1 MGVDTPRLRGL
12 QSALMPIHTDIA
24 AAAYHAD
31 PAPEPSL
38 SSSVAR
44 ILVERSPRHAW
55 WAHPR
60 LNPDFE
66 PDEDGTARPNLGAA
80 AHAVALECD
89 WDRIAFIEAADWR
102 TKAAKDLRTDAI
114 LGGRIPL
121 LEKNRPQVTGMVAA
135 LAPLLPEPRKAEAT
149 LIWQEPNGAWCRAR
163 PDAMAPGLIVDVKT
177 TTMAATPDGWGR
189 RQMWEY
195 AMQAGLYRRGYAQIH
210 VGDSPAW
217 RFVVQEQYPPYAA
230 ATFCFDN
237 ESLAYCDRLAER
249 AIELWGACMAS
260 GEWPGYPAGANVA
273 EMPAWMRA
281 KGESE

>member
-1 MGVDTPRLRGL
+1 
-12 QSALMPIHTDIA
+12 MPIHTDIA
-24 AAAYHAD
+24 AADYHAD

-66 PDEDGTARPNLGAA
+66 PDRGSDAA
-80 AHAVALECD
+80 AVGSAVHAVALECD
-89 WDRIAFIEAADWR
+89 WDRIAFVEAPDWR
-102 TKAAKDLRTDAI
+102 TKAAKGLRTDAI

-121 LEKNRPQVTGMVAA
+121 LEKNRQQVTGMVAA

-163 PDAMAPGLIVDVKT
+163 PDAMAPGLIVDIKT

-195 AMQAGLYRRGYAQIH
+195 TMQCGLYRIGYARTH
-210 VGDSPAW
+210 DSLRPAW
-217 RFVVQEQYPPYAA
+217 RFVVQEQYPPYCAA
-230 ATFCFDN
+230 VFAFDN

-249 AIELWGACMAS
+249 AIELWGACMSS
-260 GEWPGYPAGANVA
+260 GEWPGYPAGAHVA
-273 EMPAWMRA
+273 EMPAWMRV
-281 KGESE
+281 KGDGE

>member
-1 MGVDTPRLRGL
+1 
-12 QSALMPIHTDIA
+12 MPIHTDIA

-60 LNPDFE
+60 LNPDFA
-66 PDEDGTARPNLGAA
+66 PDEDGAARPNLGSA

-89 WDRIAFIEAADWR
+89 WDRIVFVDAPDWR
-102 TKAAKDLRTDAI
+102 TKAAKEARTDAI
-114 LGGRIPL
+114 LAGCIPL

-135 LAPLLPEPRKAEAT
+135 LAPLLPEPRKPEAT

-163 PDAMAPGLIVDVKT
+163 PDALCPGLIVDVKT

-195 AMQAGLYRRGYAQIH
+195 AMQVGLYRRGYAQTH
-210 VGDSPAW
+210 GTDVMPDW

-230 ATFCFDN
+230 ATFCFDA

-249 AIELWGACMAS
+249 AIELWGVCMAS
-260 GEWPGYPAGANVA
+260 GEWPGYPAGGHVA
-273 EMPAWMRA
+273 EMPAWMRV